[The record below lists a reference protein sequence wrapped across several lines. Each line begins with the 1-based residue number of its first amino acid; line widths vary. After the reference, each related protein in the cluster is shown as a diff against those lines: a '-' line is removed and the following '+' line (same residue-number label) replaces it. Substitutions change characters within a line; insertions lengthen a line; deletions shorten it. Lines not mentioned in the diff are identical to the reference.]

1 MKIPHHKLPR
11 EAVGPRGQAVHG
23 VIPGSTDHRI
33 LLALRGVGGMTS
45 DQIFARFG
53 AYQGGGLTRLKN
65 AGLVTTP
72 GIGKKGESITIT
84 DLGRALTDHSGP
96 LSRSCLITYCQL

>member
-1 MKIPHHKLPR
+1 MTIPHHKQPR
-11 EAVGPRGQAVHG
+11 DSMGPRGQAVHG

-65 AGLVTTP
+65 AGLITTP
-72 GIGKKGESITIT
+72 AIGKKGESITLT
-84 DLGRALTDHSGP
+84 TLGRELTEYAGP
-96 LSRSCLITYCQL
+96 LSRRHLITYCQL